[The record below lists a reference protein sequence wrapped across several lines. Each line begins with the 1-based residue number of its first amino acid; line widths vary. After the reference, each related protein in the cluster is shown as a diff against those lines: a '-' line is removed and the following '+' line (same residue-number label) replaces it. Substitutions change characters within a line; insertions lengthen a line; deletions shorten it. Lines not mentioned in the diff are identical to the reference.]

1 MILTI
6 KNVYDDNFIK
16 AIKSLAEAFNAQIK
30 IQDDNKDTSLKRA
43 MKDMKEGEFEVFDD
57 FKSYKQAMKN
67 V

>member
-16 AIKSLAEAFNAQIK
+16 AIKSLAKAFNAQIK